1 PDARARAAAR
11 LSACLVPGGWLA
23 IAPAEL
29 SPGAF
34 PDLAVR
40 HFPAAILHQRP
51 DPAVPAPAGPPRGP
65 LATPARAAAP
75 SAPPAATGPGPAERV
90 AERVAIERLGAARA
104 LADRGE
110 SAEAE
115 RLVAEALE
123 ADPLPAAAR
132 ELRGLLLLE
141 LGDDEGA
148 ESELRA
154 ALFLEP
160 DRALAQAT
168 LSALLARR
176 GARSA

>member
-1 PDARARAAAR
+1 MFVIDPKGVLVYNGAIDDKSTADLAD
-11 LSACLVPGGWLA
+11 VPGAKTYGLEFPDQPVLA
-23 IAPAEL
+23 IDRVRYFGEAVVLVAAEHPEG
-29 SPGAF
+29 SEPRKIA
-34 PDLAVR
+34 DLYSS
-40 HFPAAILHQRP
+40 FL
-51 DPAVPAPAGPPRGP
+51 D
-65 LATPARAAAP
+65 TE
-75 SAPPAATGPGPAERV
+75 T
-90 AERVAIERLGAARA
+90 IERLGAARA

-160 DRALAQAT
+160 DRALAQA
-168 LSALLARR
+168 
-176 GARSA
+176 